1 MAAFLLN
8 VYCIYLISHTLTSGV
23 KGWGNSPRLSE
34 WDNITERGPLRLRSL
49 SCVLNFRLV

>member
-23 KGWGNSPRLSE
+23 KGWGKLAK
-34 WDNITERGPLRLRSL
+34 T
-49 SCVLNFRLV
+49 F